1 MRTFT
6 RYLIGIAAVL
16 VVVTG
21 VRWAAMRPSNARDWK
36 PEHGVLPTV
45 TIDSSRVHIG
55 GIRNFSYR
63 SATDFT
69 PAYYD
74 RTFDLDGI
82 ASVWLGISVFKTNW
96 RGPAHSFLC
105 FGFDNGD
112 YLAASIEARQE
123 KGESYSMLWGL
134 FRRFE
139 VIYVLGDE
147 RDVVGTR
154 AIQRADQ
161 VYLYPIRASREAIR
175 MLFVDLVEAADAL
188 RHHPKFYNT
197 LTDNCTTLLREHA
210 NRVATRKIRGGYRI
224 LLPGYADELMI
235 EQGLID
241 SDLPL
246 EEVRK
251 RFWINEKARRYARA
265 ENFSELIRRQDP

>member
-1 MRTFT
+1 M
-6 RYLIGIAAVL
+6 GVIAVVAIVAV
-16 VVVTG
+16 G
-21 VRWAAMRPSNARDWK
+21 RWATMRPSNARDWK
-36 PEHGVLPTV
+36 TEHAVLPAV
-45 TIDSSRVHIG
+45 TFEGDEVHIS

-74 RTFDLDGI
+74 KTFDLDGI

-123 KGESYSMLWGL
+123 KGESYSMFRGL
-134 FRRFE
+134 FRKFE

-147 RDVVGTR
+147 RDIVGTR
-154 AIQRADQ
+154 AIQRTDQ
-161 VYLYPIRASREAIR
+161 VYLYPIRASREIVR
-175 MLFVDLVEAADAL
+175 SLFVDILEAAEDL
-188 RHHPKFYNT
+188 HEHPKFYNT
-197 LTDNCTTLLREHA
+197 LTDNCTTLLRKHA
-210 NRVATRKIRGGYRI
+210 NRVATRKIPGGYRI
-224 LLPGYADELMI
+224 LLPGYADELML

-241 SDLPL
+241 TDLSL
-246 EEVRK
+246 EEARK
-251 RFWINEKARRYARA
+251 RFWINEKARRYGDTPD
-265 ENFSELIRRQDP
+265 FSEMIRRDEL